1 MLAILLLL
9 LAQVP
14 CAPND
19 LTVVCSCKQ
28 GVASACDTL
37 RLIEPGLATKLEAAF
52 QAAAAVEGAHIAVE
66 ALDAEDETS
75 PASPE
80 PPECKGQ
87 LHHIISRRIAKELAR
102 HETLSGQYK
111 PRDRRF
117 VSRAVDEKAHCG
129 YGGWHRD
136 VDDEVIAWLQS
147 RPKATPKEFEAFL
160 REIYRRPYML
170 KRFPRGF

>member
-1 MLAILLLL
+1 MLGVLLLL

-37 RLIEPGLATKLEAAF
+37 RLSEPELAAKLEAAF
-52 QAAAAVEGAHIAVE
+52 QTAAAVQGARIAVE
-66 ALDAEDETS
+66 ALKAEGETS

-87 LHHIISRRIAKELAR
+87 LHHIISKRIAKALER
-102 HETLSGQYK
+102 HRILRGHYK
-111 PRDRRF
+111 PRDPRF
-117 VSRAVDEKAHCG
+117 ISRAVDEKAHCG
-129 YGGWHRD
+129 YGEWHRD
-136 VDDEVIAWLQS
+136 VDDEVIAWLA
-147 RPKATPKEFEAFL
+147 RYRDATPEQFEAYL
-160 REIYRRPYML
+160 REVYRRPDML

>member
-28 GVASACDTL
+28 GVVSACDTL
-37 RLIEPGLATKLEAAF
+37 RLSEPELAAKLEAAF
-52 QAAAAVEGAHIAVE
+52 QAAAAVNAASSAAE
-66 ALDAEDETS
+66 ALEAEVETS
-75 PASPE
+75 LASPE

-87 LHHIISRRIAKELAR
+87 LHHIISKRIAKALER
-102 HETLSGQYK
+102 HLILRGHYK
-111 PRDRRF
+111 PRDPRF

-129 YGGWHRD
+129 YQAWHRD
-136 VDDEVIAWLQS
+136 VDDEVIAWLE
-147 RPKATPKEFEAFL
+147 RYRDATPKQFEACL
-160 REIYRRPYML
+160 REIYRRPDML
-170 KRFPRGF
+170 ERFPRGF